1 MRRASLWARHG
12 RSMVGALVLCT
23 GAAAVV
29 TVAAYGLLLGYEA
42 QLQGALSPDTTIE
55 TYVARVELLPGH
67 VIGPEDVARERM
79 PPRYVPATAFGV
91 DQDPV
96 GRTVRSRVLAG
107 ERIRSERLAHE
118 GATAGLQALVA
129 PGMRAVS
136 VNLSTEQA
144 VSGFLQ
150 AGDRID
156 LMVTLPRDAGDAAR
170 TTTVLQG
177 VEVVAIDDRHEL
189 SQARGVQLKPQV
201 TLLVEAEGAE
211 RVESALRAGRV
222 MAALRSDLDLEHA
235 VLQGV
240 GPVERLGH
248 PEERRRVAP
257 DPTDGRP
264 SLQDVQLVAGH
275 LTWREPAR

>member
-1 MRRASLWARHG
+1 M
-12 RSMVGALVLCT
+12 CT

-29 TVAAYGLLLGYEA
+29 TLAAYGVLLGYEA
-42 QLQGALSPDTTIE
+42 QLRGALSPDTTIE

-67 VIGPEDVARERM
+67 VIVPGDVARERM

-107 ERIRSERLAHE
+107 ERIRSERLAHD
-118 GATAGLQALVA
+118 GAAAGLEALVA

-144 VSGFLQ
+144 VSGFVQ
-150 AGDRID
+150 AGSHID
-156 LMVTLPRDAGDAAR
+156 LMVTLPPRAGEAAH
-170 TTTVLQG
+170 TTTVLQA
-177 VEVVAIDDRHEL
+177 VEVVAVDDRHEL

-211 RVESALRAGRV
+211 RVQSALRGGRV
-222 MAALRSDLDLEHA
+222 MAALRSELDLERPPIEGA
-235 VLQGV
+235 GS
-240 GPVERLGH
+240 VERLGH

-257 DPTDGRP
+257 DPDHGRP
-264 SLQDVQLVAGH
+264 TLQHVQLVAGH